1 MSRTRLTE
9 AEIAFL
15 LGYYHEVMDAE
26 SETGVVHLWLRS
38 QGAGG
43 AEIDPLVRVLYAELG
58 IPPAKIPPKP
68 EEYEAPWENLEALR
82 TRVKELK
89 GPSP

>member
-9 AEIAFL
+9 AERNFL
-15 LGYYHEVMDAE
+15 LGYYHEVMDADTE
-26 SETGVVHLWLRS
+26 NGVATLWLKS

-43 AEIDPLVRVLYAELG
+43 AAIDPLMRVLYAELG
-58 IPPAKIPPKP
+58 IPPAKIPPMP
-68 EEYEAPWENLEALR
+68 EKYEAPWENLEALR
-82 TRVKELK
+82 TRVKELR